1 MSPGVPIAHRTVW
14 LINCCCLF
22 RTDCEVSNVDSLSN
36 GTNNFLPSIRNTS
49 HSRAV
54 NPIRACMDSSFPHQR
69 HAKYTSCHKY
79 LQKRK
84 NRYLCPSIFKITQL
98 QIRATRRI
106 WRLTPCNP
114 RLLQFI
120 YASCVFLSLAR

>member
-22 RTDCEVSNVDSLSN
+22 RKDCEISNVDSLSN
-36 GTNNFLPSIRNTS
+36 GRNNFLHSIRNTS
-49 HSRAV
+49 HSGAI
-54 NPIRACMDSSFPHQR
+54 NHIRAYVDSSFPQQR
-69 HAKYTSCHKY
+69 HAKYASFHKY

-84 NRYLCPSIFKITQL
+84 NRYSCPSIFKITQL

-114 RLLQFI
+114 CLLQFI
-120 YASCVFLSLAR
+120 YASCVFLSLS